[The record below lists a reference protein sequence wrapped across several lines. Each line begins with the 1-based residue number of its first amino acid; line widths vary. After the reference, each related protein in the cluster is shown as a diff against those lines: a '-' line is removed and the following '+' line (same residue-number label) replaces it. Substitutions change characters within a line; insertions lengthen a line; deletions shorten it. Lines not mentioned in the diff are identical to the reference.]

1 MTPPRV
7 LLGELLVGKKLITQD
22 QLDIALRDQK
32 LTREFL
38 GSILVKRGY
47 VKEEDLLKALADQF
61 QIPYIRLTEQYIDWN
76 AAMKFSS
83 NFVTTRKVLPVKEDD
98 KGITVAITNPLD
110 AIAVSEAAKEARGEK
125 VNLILV
131 SSGDMAAALRQYQ
144 ERVAARIKKLLE

>member
-110 AIAVSEAAKEARGEK
+110 AIAVSEAEKEARGEK